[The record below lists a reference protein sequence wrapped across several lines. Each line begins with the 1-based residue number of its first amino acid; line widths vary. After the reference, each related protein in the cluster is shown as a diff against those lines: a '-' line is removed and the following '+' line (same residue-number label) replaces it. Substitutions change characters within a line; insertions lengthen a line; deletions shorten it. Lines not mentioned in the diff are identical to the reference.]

1 MFLIRYKPTINIA
14 NVTLRYFSNSRN
26 SRNYTPSI
34 KYYENHENKTE
45 NIITK
50 QEYPIIRCRDILENK
65 TISILGYGPQGK
77 AQSLNLRDNKI
88 DVIVGVRRGGDSW
101 HKAIEDG
108 WDTNKNLF
116 DIDEASYKGN
126 IVKYL
131 LSDSGQIKQWSK
143 VKNNLNM
150 GDTLYFSHG
159 FGVHYY
165 NYTNINPPEDVNVV
179 MVSPK
184 CSGNTVRKNFCN
196 KEGFASSYAIYK
208 DFDNAQD
215 ICKALA
221 FSIGNNYIFETTFE
235 KEVVS
240 DLTGERCV
248 LMGLIQGAFLAQYNV
263 LRENGHS
270 PLEAYHETVEEALQ
284 SLYPLINEKGMDWM
298 YKNCSTTAQRGALDW
313 APIFEENIKP
323 VITEC
328 YDSVKNNVE
337 VERVIACNN
346 DKTYRA
352 NLNKELDG
360 IYEQEIWQIGNQL
373 RKIKNN
379 INEYKNVNKKN
390 VNSNLKW
397 NGIHYEN
404 TQFYNKYN

>member
-1 MFLIRYKPTINIA
+1 MFLSRQIKAFNKINGI
-14 NVTLRYFSNSRN
+14 NSRLFSSN
-26 SRNYTPSI
+26 PTPYI
-34 KYYENHENKTE
+34 KYYDTTGQKLEEKTEKIITNQEFPITRCKEILKNKTVAV
-45 NIITK
+45 
-50 QEYPIIRCRDILENK
+50 
-65 TISILGYGPQGK
+65 LGYGPQGK
-77 AQSLNLRDNKI
+77 AQSLNLKSNNI
-88 DVIVGVRRGGDSW
+88 DVIVGVRTGGDSW

-108 WDTNKNLF
+108 WAPNKNLF
-116 DIDEASYKGN
+116 DIDEASFRGN

-131 LSDSGQIKQWSK
+131 LSDSGQIKQWGK

-165 NYTNINPPEDVNVV
+165 NYTNINPPDDVNVV

-184 CSGNTVRKNFCN
+184 CSGDTVRKNFLN
-196 KEGFASSYAIYK
+196 KKGIASSYAIYK
-208 DFDNAQD
+208 DFDNAED
-215 ICKALA
+215 ICRALA

-284 SLYPLINEKGMDWM
+284 SLYPLIKDKGMDWM

-323 VITEC
+323 VISDC

-337 VERVIACNN
+337 VERVVVCNSN
-346 DKTYRA
+346 KNYREE
-352 NLNKELDG
+352 LNKELES
-360 IYEQEIWQIGNQL
+360 ISSQEVWQIGKQL

-379 INEYKNVNKKN
+379 INETNKLRN
-390 VNSNLKW
+390 NGNLRW
-397 NGIHYEN
+397 NGIHYESAH
-404 TQFYNKYN
+404 FYNKYN